1 MRITIAHKK
10 TKAQA
15 MQAVDRAVDDIF
27 GASAMAPV
35 TIANPQKSWNGSTLT
50 FSLTAKMGF
59 LSNPISGTVE
69 VTDTDVTVD
78 ADVGML
84 SKLFSAEKLRAT
96 VETRIR
102 GLLT

>member
-15 MQAVDRAVDDIF
+15 IQAVDRAVNDIL
-27 GASAMAPV
+27 GASGTAPI
-35 TIANPQKSWNGSTLT
+35 TIANPQKSWNGSVLA
-50 FSLTAKMGF
+50 FSLTAKMGI
-59 LSNPISGTVE
+59 LQNPISGTVE

-84 SKLFSAEKLRAT
+84 GKLFSADKLRTT
-96 VETRIR
+96 VESRIR
-102 GLLT
+102 GLLS